1 MKKQITILT
10 TLVIAS
16 LTPSIA
22 SAEGFSWFKFKDS
35 SVKTVTFDSYPQ
47 ASKQQYQPKPVTAS
61 KQQYQPKPVTQAYKG
76 YKSKNLTPFSSLS
89 VAQIADNR
97 AKFWAE
103 QGLVLKKQ
111 KKDVKEMSAYI
122 ERLSRDS

>member
-10 TLVIAS
+10 TLVIPS

-47 ASKQQYQPKPVTAS
+47 AS